1 MEGLAEEKYKQGTSY
16 LMPFEK
22 MHGLGNDFVIVN
34 ASHLP
39 TDSNVDYETALTRK
53 ICDRN
58 RGIGADGL
66 IIIDQVKESEHA
78 IRSWRFYNSDG
89 TIAEM
94 CGNGVRCA
102 AKYIYEHGL
111 SGEETSFKLET
122 LAGDIG
128 LELLDN
134 EMVRVDMGA
143 ARSIEEGLSLLL
155 DDLGILPEKAHMQG
169 LRNSDQAE
177 LTEPSMMTGQDERNA
192 ADGSLQV
199 RFDYDFIS
207 MGNPHAI
214 TFVEDIEAVKA
225 HGPEIE
231 THKNFPQ
238 KTNVEFAQI
247 ISPTKIKLVVWERGC
262 GFTEACGTGA
272 CATVVSAVLRGHV
285 QKDTDIEVE
294 LPGGTLVIRWDSVAE
309 TIFMTG
315 AAELSF
321 IGYHNIVLLKP

>member
-1 MEGLAEEKYKQGTSY
+1 MTQAEEKYKQGTSY

-66 IIIDQVKESEHA
+66 IIIDQVKNSEHA

-89 TIAEM
+89 TIAEI

-128 LELLDN
+128 LELLAD
-134 EMVRVDMGA
+134 EMVRVDMGG
-143 ARSIEEGLSLLL
+143 ARSIEEGLSLEV
-155 DDLGILPEKAHMQG
+155 DDFKFE
-169 LRNSDQAE
+169 
-177 LTEPSMMTGQDERNA
+177 
-192 ADGSLQV
+192 
-199 RFDYDFIS
+199 YDFIS
-207 MGNPHAI
+207 MGNPHAV
-214 TFVEDIEAVKA
+214 TFVDDIEAVKN
-225 HGPEIE
+225 HGKAIE
-231 THKNFPQ
+231 VHKNFPN
-238 KTNVEFAQI
+238 KTNVAFAQI
-247 ISPTKIKLVVWERGC
+247 INPTTSLSENPQLLRYAHPDQSSLTAQLTQPDQNFASLEFENSQRGSKIKLVVWERGC

-272 CATVVSAVLRGHV
+272 CATVVSAVLRGHA

-294 LPGGTLVIRWDSVAE
+294 LPGGTLIVRWDSVAE

-321 IGYHNIVLLKP
+321 IGYYNDSK

>member
-1 MEGLAEEKYKQGTSY
+1 MTYSEEKFKQGTSY

-39 TDSNVDYETALTRK
+39 ADSNPVYETKLTK
-53 ICDRN
+53 QICDRN

-66 IIIDQVKESEHA
+66 IIIDQVKNSDQA

-89 TIAEM
+89 SIAEM

-128 LELLDN
+128 LELLADD
-134 EMVRVDMGA
+134 MVRVDMGA
-143 ARSIEEGLSLLL
+143 ARSIEEGLS
-155 DDLGILPEKAHMQG
+155 I
-169 LRNSDQAE
+169 NV
-177 LTEPSMMTGQDERNA
+177 
-192 ADGSLQV
+192 DG
-199 RFDYDFIS
+199 FDFNYDFIS
-207 MGNPHAI
+207 MGNPHAVA
-214 TFVEDIEAVKA
+214 FFDDVDSVKQYGAAIE
-225 HGPEIE
+225 I
-231 THKNFPQ
+231 HKNFPN

-247 ISPTKIKLVVWERGC
+247 ISPTKIRLVVWERGC

-272 CATVVSAVLRGHV
+272 CATAIAAILRGHA
-285 QKDTDIEVE
+285 QKDTDIEVA
-294 LPGGTLVIRWDSVAE
+294 LPGGTLIIRWDSVAE

-315 AAELSF
+315 PAELSF
-321 IGYHNIVLLKP
+321 IGYYNDNGSPA